1 MSNRKGI
8 VLAGGAGSRLHPVT
22 MGVSKQLLPVYDKP
36 MIYYPISTLML
47 AGIRDLLVITTPAE
61 QPAFQRLL
69 GDGHRFGVNISYAAQ
84 PSPDGIAQA
93 FLIGREFIGDDPVA
107 LVLGDNVFYG
117 ANLAALCKNAAART
131 TGATV
136 FAYPVRN
143 PQAFG
148 VVSFNETGEV
158 TSLEEKPATPKSHFA
173 VTGLYF
179 YDNQVVSIAEGLK
192 PSQRGELEIT
202 DVNREYLARN
212 ELHVELFGRGYA
224 WLDTGTCESL
234 IDAGNFIRTIQL
246 RQGLQVGCLEE
257 IAFRNGWMDAEE
269 LLKAAQPLEKTAYGR
284 YLIDL
289 SKGKTGK

>member
-61 QPAFQRLL
+61 QSAFQRLL

-93 FLIGREFIGDDPVA
+93 FLIGREFIGDGPVA

-148 VVSFNETGEV
+148 VVSFNEKGEV
-158 TSLEEKPATPKSHFA
+158 TSLEEKPANPKSHFA

-289 SKGKTGK
+289 SKGNTGF

>member
-61 QPAFQRLL
+61 QAAFQRLL

-93 FLIGREFIGDDPVA
+93 FLIGREFIGDGPVA

-148 VVSFNETGEV
+148 VVYFNETGEV
-158 TSLEEKPATPKSHFA
+158 TSLEEKPANPRSHFA

-212 ELHVELFGRGYA
+212 KLHVELFGRGYA

-289 SKGKTGK
+289 SKGETGK